1 MEEWFLNVQTE
12 GTTMSQGSV
21 SQGKVFFSGL
31 LIGGLVGAGVMLL
44 FAPKAGRK
52 TREKIQHQVDEIRDE
67 VIESIEDADEEVLA
81 TARHLTS
88 DARRK
93 VKGLQRR
100 AKEMAHLK

>member
-1 MEEWFLNVQTE
+1 
-12 GTTMSQGSV
+12 MSQGSV

-52 TREKIQHQVDEIRDE
+52 TRTKIQHQVDEIRDE

-93 VKGLQRR
+93 VQGRQRST
-100 AKEMAHLK
+100 KQMANLK